1 MQKKPQ
7 NGKSVCIY
15 AKMSNY
21 FQEEMKKCPILYW
34 GLADPRILIADFMFK
49 RILKWFKGDE
59 DITSATNLDDKS
71 SPRVKGTYSFLGLKI
86 ELENPNGKTILFA
99 VLFLIVV
106 LVIIFYLHRYIPLAY
121 RMIS

>member
-1 MQKKPQ
+1 
-7 NGKSVCIY
+7 
-15 AKMSNY
+15 
-21 FQEEMKKCPILYW
+21 MKKYPILYW

-121 RMIS
+121 RMISK